1 MTDTKQKK
9 PSSLA
14 ARKFRAASVNAEG
27 WSTRQTLFPQMV
39 SFTEVF
45 PGVPRVLFV
54 EFLDAAGQPLP
65 VSNGFV
71 VLAPRTFI
79 RVDFSAPVS
88 QAFFFLTACW
98 VNFFQP
104 SQLIGFEVV
113 DPPQRTIRFVW
124 DVPPGLRNSLFIFGC
139 SESICG
145 RPEVFL
151 VLSRP

>member
-1 MTDTKQKK
+1 MSAIKQKRSGSK
-9 PSSLA
+9 AGRPVL
-14 ARKFRAASVNAEG
+14 RAAHAQS
-27 WSTRQTLFPQMV
+27 WLSKQHLFPKMV
-39 SFTEVF
+39 SFTEVL

-54 EFLDAAGQPLP
+54 EFLDATGQQLP

-79 RVDFSAPVS
+79 RVTFSAPVS

-98 VNFFQP
+98 VKFFQP

-124 DVPPGLRNSLFIFGC
+124 DVPPGIRNSLFIFGC

-145 RPEVFL
+145 RPEIFL
-151 VLSRP
+151 VMSRS